1 MTTFLFCAV
10 AVSGMAIVNRV
21 PFNRRTRFILTASL
35 ALGYG
40 ATLVPD
46 WFSYVFTYDGNN
58 HSLTGFLDAIELVME
73 TGFALTALVAMLL
86 NLTLADEIEE
96 TVAVEGQQT
105 ASSSVDEPV
114 SEGKEIQRNIVS
126 EV

>member
-1 MTTFLFCAV
+1 VFLSTV
-10 AVSGMAIVNRV
+10 VH
-21 PFNRRTRFILTASL
+21 
-35 ALGYG
+35 GYG

-105 ASSSVDEPV
+105 GSSSMNEPV
-114 SEGKEIQRNIVS
+114 SEGKDIQRNIVS

>member
-21 PFNRRTRFILTASL
+21 PFNRRTRFILTAAL

-40 ATLVPD
+40 ATLVPT
-46 WFSYVFTYDGNN
+46 WFTYVFTYAGNN
-58 HSLTGFLDAIELVME
+58 QSFSGFLDAIELLME

-86 NLTLADEIEE
+86 NLTLADEIEDTLVVKVE
-96 TVAVEGQQT
+96 QVDSDVTDEDLSKDQLAVQK
-105 ASSSVDEPV
+105 VL
-114 SEGKEIQRNIVS
+114 